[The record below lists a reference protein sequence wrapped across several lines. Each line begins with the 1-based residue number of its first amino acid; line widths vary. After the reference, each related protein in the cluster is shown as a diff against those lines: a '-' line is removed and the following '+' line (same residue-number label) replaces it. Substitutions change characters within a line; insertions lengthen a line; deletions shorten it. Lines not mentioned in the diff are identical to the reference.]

1 MRVGYSSFTLVD
13 KLISFP
19 MEVSEK
25 AVFVASMGDCY
36 LTLEN
41 KQKAKECFNQ
51 AFMMSLQS
59 QDPQLQAY
67 FQQKVAWPF
76 LMRNSRLWIDIC
88 VIFMIS

>member
-1 MRVGYSSFTLVD
+1 
-13 KLISFP
+13 
-19 MEVSEK
+19 
-25 AVFVASMGDCY
+25 MGDCY

-67 FQQKVAWPF
+67 FQQKVAA
-76 LMRNSRLWIDIC
+76 LSDEE
-88 VIFMIS
+88 